1 MHDILNGFI
10 NDWSRKVDETKISD
24 KKVNKHYMSGL
35 FCASLATYI
44 IPNVTFSRQLLIPNK
59 TLSKALDP
67 RANGDWLSKLS
78 E

>member
-1 MHDILNGFI
+1 
-10 NDWSRKVDETKISD
+10 
-24 KKVNKHYMSGL
+24 MSGL

-59 TLSKALDP
+59 TLSRALDP
-67 RANGDWLSKLS
+67 SANGDWLSKLS